1 MLRMIWVAAVVCL
14 AASCAAAEPITLAN
28 DGKSGYVILL
38 DTNASV
44 VERFAA
50 QELRDYFERITGARL
65 PIVAEA
71 ALSPY
76 IAVGRIAGIN
86 VPSRYDGDDSFRI
99 RTIGPNIA
107 IRGAAPRGTLYAVYG
122 FLERLGCWFFSPDI
136 KAMKGRSEYVP
147 RKPTLAIDRIDVL
160 EQPLMKYRK
169 RDPGSYYVPN
179 SWDVAI
185 DWIAKSRANTI
196 ALNAHTYDHCRDQI
210 KAELA
215 KRGMWL
221 EIGKHETMNRFL
233 PKSRYYAEHPEW
245 FGMIDGRRTD
255 EDTVVFET
263 ANPDA
268 VAAFTANLIAYLK
281 TRPEVD
287 VYQIW
292 PPDGA
297 RWSQSPESVR
307 LGSPS
312 ERMALLVQHV
322 QKAVKAAGLRTRIA
336 TIAYQRTID
345 PPTNMSF
352 DKDTIV
358 DFCPITRDYS
368 MPLDDAHLS
377 PLGNVGQGGARSAE
391 NIRLKNALLGWTK
404 RFPGEVVEYSYYA
417 KGSWSSLPVVE
428 PEQIAS
434 DCKYL
439 AKIGVVGTDI
449 YCQPGDWLAREV
461 HHLAFARAS
470 WDADFD
476 AARWY
481 DEYLRIRFGAAADA
495 MKRYY
500 AIATQISLKGLIP
513 QSVQGKPSDYYDQ
526 LAKARKMM
534 AEAVAKVD
542 TPNAKWAVGVL
553 CWQPDYL
560 AAALEVRQLEIDR
573 RPMPEIKAARGKLA
587 DLFNSHLGDGSANGK
602 PINL

>member
-1 MLRMIWVAAVVCL
+1 MRGIVWIAAMACL
-14 AASCAAAEPITLAN
+14 AASCACAEPIELASN
-28 DGKSGYVILL
+28 GGSSYVILL
-38 DTNASV
+38 DEKASAT
-44 VERFAA
+44 ERFAA
-50 QELRDYFERITGARL
+50 QELQEYFEKITGAKL
-65 PIVAEA
+65 PIA
-71 ALSPY
+71 ADPGKSPF
-76 IAVGRIAGIN
+76 IAVGEIAGID
-86 VPSRYDGDDSFRI
+86 VPSRYEGDDAFRI

-107 IRGAAPRGTLYAVYG
+107 IRGAIPRGTLYAIYD
-122 FLERLGCWFFSPDI
+122 FLERLGCWFFSPEI
-136 KAMKGRSEYVP
+136 KAMKGHSEYIP
-147 RKPTLAIDRIDVL
+147 RKPSLSIEPIDVL

-169 RDPGSYYVPN
+169 RDPGAYYVPN

-196 ALNAHTYDHCRDQI
+196 AINASIYDRCRDQI
-210 KAELA
+210 RTELS

-233 PKSRYYAEHPEW
+233 PKKRYFADHPEW
-245 FGMIDGRRTD
+245 FGMIDGKRTE
-255 EDTVVFET
+255 EDRVVFET
-263 ANPDA
+263 ANPNA

-287 VYQIW
+287 VYQLW

-297 RWSQSPESVR
+297 RWSQSPESVG

-322 QKAVKAAGLRTRIA
+322 QRAVKAAGLKTRIA

-345 PPTNMSF
+345 PPANMSF
-352 DKDTIV
+352 DRDSIV
-358 DFCPITRDYS
+358 DFCPISRDYS
-368 MPLDDAHLS
+368 MPLDDA
-377 PLGNVGQGGARSAE
+377 RSAE
-391 NIRLKNALLGWTK
+391 NTRLNNALLGWT
-404 RFPGEVVEYSYYA
+404 RHFPGEVVDYSYYA
-417 KGSWSSLPVVE
+417 KGSWGSLPVVE

-434 DCKYL
+434 DCKYW

-476 AARWY
+476 AAEWY
-481 DEYLRIRFGAAADA
+481 DEYLKIRFGAAADA

-500 AIATQISLKGLIP
+500 ALATQISLKGLIP
-513 QSVQGKPSDYYDQ
+513 QSCKGQPKDYYPL
-526 LAKARKMM
+526 LAEARKAM
-534 AEAVAKVD
+534 AEAVANAD
-542 TPNAKWAVGVL
+542 TPDAKWAAGVL

-560 AAALEVRQLEIDR
+560 AAALEVRQLEIDKK
-573 RPMPEIKAARGKLA
+573 PMPMITAAREKLTK
-587 DLFNSHLGDGSANGK
+587 LFNSHLNDGSANGK
-602 PINL
+602 PINR